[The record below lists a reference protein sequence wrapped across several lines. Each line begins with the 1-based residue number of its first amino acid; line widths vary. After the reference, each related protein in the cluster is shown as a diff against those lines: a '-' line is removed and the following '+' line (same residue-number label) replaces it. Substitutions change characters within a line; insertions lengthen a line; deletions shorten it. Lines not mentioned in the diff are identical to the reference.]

1 MSRQNAMVWN
11 DLEQITK
18 RIEATP
24 KQATQYS
31 AQSRSKLSVPKL
43 KSRISS
49 TSESDIDTRIE
60 VSSQLPNSGIPSEI
74 ICMPTSRKFVAHE
87 KTQHVDLAT
96 ATFFEFEDTKLGQA
110 ELESLTIVSY

>member
-1 MSRQNAMVWN
+1 MST
-11 DLEQITK
+11 I
-18 RIEATP
+18 
-24 KQATQYS
+24 
-31 AQSRSKLSVPKL
+31 
-43 KSRISS
+43 

-110 ELESLTIVSY
+110 ELERLTLVSYSRPCHNIQLFYHE

>member
-1 MSRQNAMVWN
+1 MIKSSSYHGYRSAHHVRQNAMVWN

-43 KSRISS
+43 KSRMYETI
-49 TSESDIDTRIE
+49 
-60 VSSQLPNSGIPSEI
+60 
-74 ICMPTSRKFVAHE
+74 
-87 KTQHVDLAT
+87 
-96 ATFFEFEDTKLGQA
+96 TKQWHPVRNNMYA
-110 ELESLTIVSY
+110 Y